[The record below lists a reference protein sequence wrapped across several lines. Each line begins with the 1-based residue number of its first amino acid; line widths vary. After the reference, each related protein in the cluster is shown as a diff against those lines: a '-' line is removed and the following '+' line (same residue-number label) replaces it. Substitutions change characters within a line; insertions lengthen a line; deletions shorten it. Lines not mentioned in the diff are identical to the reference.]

1 MIMASLRVV
10 VPAKNR
16 NEILRTLRPLLGPT
30 RVRQGCLDCR
40 LYQDTED
47 ENTYLFIQAWESQAA
62 LENHIDSEE
71 YRKILAVMDMA
82 VEKPEVTFHT
92 ITRTAGLEFI
102 RGVRT

>member
-10 VPAKNR
+10 VPQERR

-47 ENTYLFIQAWESQAA
+47 ENTYLFIQAWQSQAT
-62 LENHIDSEE
+62 LESFIDSEE
-71 YRKILAVMDMA
+71 YRKILAVMDLA
-82 VEKPEVTFHT
+82 AQAPEVEFHT
-92 ITRTAGLEFI
+92 VSRTAGMEF
-102 RGVRT
+102 VRTVRR